1 MIIEIHGDSQ
11 KNLNLRGGILSY
23 LSRFDVVVVVVVNQF
38 T

>member
-11 KNLNLRGGILSY
+11 KNLNLRGDFILFKSI
-23 LSRFDVVVVVVVNQF
+23 FDVGVVDVDQF